1 MFSDHDQEARAEAS
15 VVPQTGVNRKLVYD
29 VVPSDGNGLQAA
41 GGETGGNE
49 TDEEKLKD
57 SAVVISRY

>member
-1 MFSDHDQEARAEAS
+1 M
-15 VVPQTGVNRKLVYD
+15 PQTGVIRKLVYD
-29 VVPSDGNGLQAA
+29 VVPSDGNGLLAA

-57 SAVVISRY
+57 NAVVISTYCFSFLIPY